1 MPSFTNRINVII
13 LLTDLILISVCLIT
27 TGIIFKFSEGL
38 HITVLDVVLWG
49 YLLTGWYFTSKDN
62 HLYDDF
68 PSNNLITEVFKTLK
82 NVFLQALFI
91 SLFLFVV
98 KYPLYSRTFAT
109 TYIGLLLLFLTI
121 QKLLFKRIYLLFIKQ
136 STNRRN
142 ILIVGAGNVGHR
154 FQKMISSKPHLG
166 YNFIGFLDDVPQKL
180 PHGQYLG
187 TVDHLSRLLK
197 KRSFIDEIVVAL
209 PNSAVAKVSEI
220 IKIASN
226 ETVRV
231 KVIPDFFHIISSK
244 YGIGMVG
251 GMPIITVRSEPLE
264 EYHWQL
270 TKRIFDLIFTLIVLV
285 GVCSWLFPVIAL
297 IIKLDSKGPVFFT
310 QLRSGRNNIPFK
322 CIKFRSMVVN
332 KDANAMQATK
342 DDVRLTRFGKFL
354 RVSNLD
360 ELPQFFNVLRGEM
373 SVIGPRPHMIKHT
386 EHYSKVVDGYL
397 VRQLLKP
404 GISGW
409 AQVNGHRGETK
420 HVFQMQKRIE
430 YDLVYLENWSL
441 GFDLKI
447 IFLTVWNTVKG
458 DPKAF

>member
-1 MPSFTNRINVII
+1 MPSFSNKINVIV

-27 TGIIFKFSEGL
+27 TGIIFKFNGGL
-38 HITVLDVVLWG
+38 HITTLDIVLWT
-49 YLLTGWYFTSKDN
+49 YLITGWYFTSKDN

-68 PSNNLITEVFKTLK
+68 PSNNIVTEVFKTLK

-98 KYPLYSRTFAT
+98 KYPLYNRTFAF
-109 TYIGLLLLFLTI
+109 TYVGLLLFFLPL
-121 QKLLFKRIYLLFIKQ
+121 QKMLFKRIYIHFIKK
-136 STNRRN
+136 SANRRN
-142 ILIVGAGNVGHR
+142 ILIIGAGNVGKR
-154 FQKMISSKPHLG
+154 FYNMIVSKPYLG

-180 PHGQYLG
+180 PKGQYLG
-187 TVDHLSRLLK
+187 TIDKLRELLK
-197 KRSFIDEIVVAL
+197 MNTLIDEIVVAL
-209 PNSAVAKVSEI
+209 PNTAVAKVTQI
-220 IKIASN
+220 LKIANN

-231 KVIPDFFHIISSK
+231 KIIPDFFHIISSK

-270 TKRIFDLIFTLIVLV
+270 MKRLFDLLFTILILII
-285 GVCSWLFPVIAL
+285 VCSWLFPLIAI

-310 QLRSGRNNIPFK
+310 QLRSGRNNIPFN

-332 KDANAMQATK
+332 QHANAIQATK
-342 DDVRLTRFGKFL
+342 DDTRLTNVGKFL

-360 ELPQFFNVLRGEM
+360 ELPQFFNVLMGDM
-373 SVIGPRPHMIKHT
+373 SVIGPRPHMIRHT
-386 EHYSKVVDGYL
+386 EQYSRVVEGYL

-420 HVFQMQKRIE
+420 YVFQMQKRIE

-447 IFLTVWNTVKG
+447 IFLTIWNTVKG
-458 DPKAF
+458 DPRAY